1 VSCPSGIGQQDRI
14 ANDSPINRRK
24 RFLLPFTKQY
34 NHQRELERSG
44 RVPKFGSYK
53 YSVRALSDKGVVVSW
68 SGVSDRDW
76 DKINLTISCDEVGVF
91 SIEGSRGHI
100 QIPGASALVPIED
113 LLQAQFEAH
122 QFMNLFEGNL
132 RLNVNLLLHLLYKKF
147 YRTQ

>member
-1 VSCPSGIGQQDRI
+1 MNE
-14 ANDSPINRRK
+14 ANNPCRKK

-44 RVPKFGSYK
+44 RVPKFGSFK
-53 YSVRALSDKGVVVSW
+53 YSARALSDKGVLVSW
-68 SGVSDRDW
+68 SGVTDRDW

-91 SIEGSRGHI
+91 ALEGSRGHI
-100 QIPGASALVPIED
+100 QMPGASALVPIED

-132 RLNVNLLLHLLYKKF
+132 KLNVNLLLHLLYKKF

>member
-1 VSCPSGIGQQDRI
+1 M
-14 ANDSPINRRK
+14 
-24 RFLLPFTKQY
+24 PFTKQY

-53 YSVRALSDKGVVVSW
+53 YSARALAEKGVVVAW
-68 SGVSDRDW
+68 QGVPDRDW
-76 DKINLTISCDEVGVF
+76 GSINLTISCDEVGVF
-91 SIEGSRGHI
+91 QLEGSRGHI
-100 QIPGASALVPIED
+100 QIPGASGLVPIED

-122 QFMNLFEGNL
+122 QFITLFEGGL

>member
-1 VSCPSGIGQQDRI
+1 
-14 ANDSPINRRK
+14 
-24 RFLLPFTKQY
+24 
-34 NHQRELERSG
+34 
-44 RVPKFGSYK
+44 VPKFGSYK
-53 YSVRALSDKGVVVSW
+53 YSVRQLADKGVVVGW
-68 SGVSDRDW
+68 QGVAERDW
-76 DKINLTISCDEVGVF
+76 DRINLTISSDEVGVF

-132 RLNVNLLLHLLYKKF
+132 KLNVNLLLHLLYKKF

>member
-1 VSCPSGIGQQDRI
+1 M
-14 ANDSPINRRK
+14 
-24 RFLLPFTKQY
+24 
-34 NHQRELERSG
+34 
-44 RVPKFGSYK
+44 
-53 YSVRALSDKGVVVSW
+53 DKGVLVSW
-68 SGVSDRDW
+68 TGTADRDW

>member
-1 VSCPSGIGQQDRI
+1 MSTTRPPFSRSTLT
-14 ANDSPINRRK
+14 NLYRHSKK

-53 YSVRALSDKGVVVSW
+53 YSARALSDKGVLVAW
-68 SGVSDRDW
+68 QGLPERDW
-76 DKINLTISCDEVGVF
+76 GQINLTISCDEVGVF
-91 SIEGSRGHI
+91 SLEGSRGHI

-122 QFMNLFEGNL
+122 QFMGVFECAA

>member
-1 VSCPSGIGQQDRI
+1 MRHSK
-14 ANDSPINRRK
+14 K

-53 YSVRALSDKGVVVSW
+53 YSVRALAEKGVVVGW
-68 SGVSDRDW
+68 TGVADRDW
-76 DKINLTISCDEVGVF
+76 DKINLTISCDQVGVF

-147 YRTQ
+147 YRTL

>member
-1 VSCPSGIGQQDRI
+1 MTRTNLHCRK
-14 ANDSPINRRK
+14 K

-53 YSVRALSDKGVVVSW
+53 YSARALFDKGVLVSW
-68 SGVSDRDW
+68 SGMPERDW
-76 DKINLTISCDEVGVF
+76 GQVDLTISCDEVGIF
-91 SIEGSRGHI
+91 SLEGSRSHI

-122 QFMNLFEGNL
+122 QFMTLFEGNL

>member
-1 VSCPSGIGQQDRI
+1 M
-14 ANDSPINRRK
+14 
-24 RFLLPFTKQY
+24 PFTKQY

-44 RVPKFGSYK
+44 RVPKFGSFK
-53 YSVRALSDKGVVVSW
+53 YSVRGLSEKGVVVAW
-68 SGVSDRDW
+68 SGVTDRDW

-100 QIPGASALVPIED
+100 QMPGASAMVPIED

-132 RLNVNLLLHLLYKKF
+132 KLNVNLLLHLVYKKF

>member
-1 VSCPSGIGQQDRI
+1 M
-14 ANDSPINRRK
+14 
-24 RFLLPFTKQY
+24 
-34 NHQRELERSG
+34 
-44 RVPKFGSYK
+44 PKFGSYK
-53 YSVRALSDKGVVVSW
+53 YSVRQLAEKGVVVAW
-68 SGVSDRDW
+68 NGVMDRDY

-100 QIPGASALVPIED
+100 QIPGASALVSIED

>member
-1 VSCPSGIGQQDRI
+1 MLTRQL
-14 ANDSPINRRK
+14 RRKK

-44 RVPKFGSYK
+44 RVPKFGSFK
-53 YSVRALSDKGVVVSW
+53 YSVRALSEKGVVVSW
-68 SGVSDRDW
+68 SGVTERDW

-91 SIEGSRGHI
+91 ALEGSRGHI
-100 QIPGASALVPIED
+100 QMPGASAMVPIED

-132 RLNVNLLLHLLYKKF
+132 KLNVNLLLHLLYKKF